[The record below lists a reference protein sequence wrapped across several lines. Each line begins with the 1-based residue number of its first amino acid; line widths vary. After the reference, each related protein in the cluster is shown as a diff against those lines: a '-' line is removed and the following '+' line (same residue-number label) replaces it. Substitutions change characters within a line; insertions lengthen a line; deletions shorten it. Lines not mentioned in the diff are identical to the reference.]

1 MKKLN
6 LLPKPL
12 SIEDVIRHGDL
23 LKPLETLY
31 DGVQFSATLSLLTSI
46 LCFCDDNEDE
56 IAGGNDYFESMV
68 EDIFEATHQSKRKFM
83 DIMSECVDLNRK
95 GILVLHDMGNGGV
108 SYEFSKR
115 AFNHAL
121 KSITVH

>member
-6 LLPKPL
+6 LLPKRL
-12 SIEDVIRHGDL
+12 NKEDVIRHGYL
-23 LKPLETLY
+23 LKPLEILY
-31 DGVQFSATLSLLTSI
+31 DGAQFSAALSLLTSI
-46 LCFCDDNEDE
+46 LCFCDDNDDE

-68 EDIFEATHQSKRKFM
+68 EDIFEVTYQSKRKFI
-83 DIMSECVDLNRK
+83 DIMSECVDLNHN

-108 SYEFSKR
+108 GYEFSKT

-121 KSITVH
+121 KSITTH